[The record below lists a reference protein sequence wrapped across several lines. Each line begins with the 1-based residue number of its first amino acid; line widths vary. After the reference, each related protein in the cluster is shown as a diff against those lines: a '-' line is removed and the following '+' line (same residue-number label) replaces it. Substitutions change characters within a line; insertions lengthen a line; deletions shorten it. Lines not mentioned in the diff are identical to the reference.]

1 CAAVAGVAI
10 GGVLPRYETADH
22 INGARLENPP
32 VPTPDT
38 VAAVDGG
45 ELATDVLEL
54 LVLQHHTGERRV
66 AWCAAARGA
75 GAAAIADGVARGRR
89 GLESPATAVHD
100 PARAAWIRLS
110 AAGREALG
118 YT

>member
-1 CAAVAGVAI
+1 
-10 GGVLPRYETADH
+10 
-22 INGARLENPP
+22 
-32 VPTPDT
+32 
-38 VAAVDGG
+38 
-45 ELATDVLEL
+45 VLEL

-66 AWCAAARGA
+66 AWCADVLGTDTAD
-75 GAAAIADGVARGRR
+75 IADRISRGRR
-89 GLESPATAVHD
+89 WLEFPATEVHD